1 MKPMEINWQD
11 VFYITSSIAM
21 ITAFFVLIWLLWLF
35 FVATKLI
42 KNFTFKI
49 QQWDHNVDEIKYLI
63 TDVKLKVSKF
73 LLKILDKKSKKI

>member
-1 MKPMEINWQD
+1 MEINWQD